1 MPTGPNKS
9 RSSCSLQS
17 LQSPEKDYKDYN
29 RGRTASA
36 VVLALVLMSRLPQE
50 LVVGPLLLFIKLA
63 EKGAGA
69 F

>member
-29 RGRTASA
+29 RSRTASA